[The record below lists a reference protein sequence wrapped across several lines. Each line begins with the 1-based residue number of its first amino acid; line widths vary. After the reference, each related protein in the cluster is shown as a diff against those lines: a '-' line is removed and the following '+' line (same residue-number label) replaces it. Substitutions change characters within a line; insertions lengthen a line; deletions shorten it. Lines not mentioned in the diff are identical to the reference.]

1 MKKPNNLIIMRKNK
15 LFYLNG
21 RKNVFFQFLEQG
33 AIFNILITFITIY
46 GLFIQSVF
54 KITIRAS
61 QVRNKLAIVNK
72 SEMEAENSTH
82 PTH

>member
-21 RKNVFFQFLEQG
+21 RKNVFFQFLQG

-61 QVRNKLAIVNK
+61 QVRNKLAILNK